1 LIEEFMKRNLDAIVT
16 LAMLL
21 ALFGCSSGNQEKPN
35 PATPGGQTTAAT
47 QSADSEHH
55 GEALT
60 GRVAFQKMYVAARN
74 WSPDAQGF
82 RLESQT
88 TSDSNGAEGKS
99 AVWRARFGSRA
110 RTAAKPILWSGSSDP
125 DAPSRGL
132 DAGGEDSFN
141 ASNSSTRPFDIAFL
155 KADSDKAFQVAQEHG
170 GKKVLQKNPKTPVYY
185 LLQWD
190 PQKNTLV
197 WHVSYGDRGDPRIA
211 VNASTG
217 EFIRVEK

>member
-1 LIEEFMKRNLDAIVT
+1 MKRNLAANLS

-21 ALFGCSSGNQEKPN
+21 ALFGCSYGDKTKSN
-35 PATPGGQTTAAT
+35 PESPGGQTVAGT
-47 QSADSEHH
+47 QTPEPEQKT
-55 GEALT
+55 EALT

-88 TSDSNGAEGKS
+88 TSDANGADGKS

-110 RTAAKPILWSGSSDP
+110 RTTAKPILWSGSSDP

-141 ASNSSTRPFDIAFL
+141 PSNSSTRPFDIAFL

-170 GKKVLQKNPKTPVYY
+170 GKKVLQKNPKTPVHY